1 MIWDVLTFYLT
12 QVDYSPKIFKYGV
25 HVAKLSGIIVYGFRC
40 SLMMFF
46 TDALIVIEA
55 LMIITIGRHLR
66 EKNADIFTY

>member
-1 MIWDVLTFYLT
+1 MIWGRPDN
-12 QVDYSPKIFKYGV
+12 FKYGV
-25 HVAKLSGIIVYGFRC
+25 HVAKLSGIIVYSFRC

-55 LMIITIGRHLR
+55 LMIITIGRYLR